1 MATANTLER
10 IFSVDY
16 KSKIQPIV
24 SVCKRGKELENLDG
38 PQGVTI
44 DNSTGDIYVAD
55 YWNNCVK
62 VFDCNGKIM
71 FKFGDE
77 EGEGKMNG
85 PIGLAIYRDRI
96 LISQSSSCILNY
108 HLNGEF
114 VSRIGKLGQ
123 GELEF
128 QYPPGLIFDES
139 NGEVYICDS
148 DNNRIQIL
156 SKALTYKTQFGQD
169 NLKSPLDV
177 KLTKEFIYILDRSN
191 PCLHL
196 YNYNLI
202 LHKSIL
208 SRGYGLQ
215 VFIPFFFYIDNSSN
229 ILITDYTS
237 HYIFIFNSQFDL
249 IHKISIP
256 DPTGIAV
263 NNRGRVIVVCNGVQ
277 MSKPGFSGKPE
288 SAIKRADEFIEVEK
302 YDVAMEVLFDVL
314 RNTRHRVW

>member
-24 SVCKRGKELENLDG
+24 SVCMSGKRLENLNR

-55 YWNNCVK
+55 FLNNCVK
-62 VFDCNGKIM
+62 VFDCNGQIM

-85 PIGLAIYRDRI
+85 PTGLAICRDRI
-96 LISQSSSCILNY
+96 LISQTNDCILNY
-108 HLNGEF
+108 QVNGEF

-128 QYPPGLIFDES
+128 QYPRGLTFDES
-139 NGEVYICDS
+139 NGEVYIGDS
-148 DNNRIQIL
+148 NNNRIQIL
-156 SKALTYKTQFGQD
+156 SKELTYKTQFGQD
-169 NLKSPLDV
+169 NLESPVDV
-177 KLTKEFIYILDRSN
+177 KLTKEFIYILDQSN
-191 PCLHL
+191 LCFHL

-202 LHKSIL
+202 LHKSIF
-208 SRGYGLQ
+208 SRGRGLQ
-215 VFIPFFFYIDNSSN
+215 LIYPKFFDIDNSNN
-229 ILITDYTS
+229 ILITDYS
-237 HYIFIFNSQFDL
+237 NISSSGSISIYNSQFDW

-256 DPTGIAV
+256 DPNGITV
-263 NNRGRVIVVCNGVQ
+263 NNRGRVIVVSNGGLH
-277 MSKPGFSGKPE
+277 MF
-288 SAIKRADEFIEVEK
+288 
-302 YDVAMEVLFDVL
+302 
-314 RNTRHRVW
+314 